1 MKYQVTVAKK
11 EDAKAHRIYLTQSKS
26 IAKIAALSK
35 EEQTYAKK
43 QLEGDVDF
51 LDFNKFD
58 FRIVVVK
65 QKAEKDAEARL
76 EGARIAGNKAFSF
89 FKNNKV
95 TDLQIVHVDM
105 DNDYAEAFLEGF
117 LLSAY
122 EFKKYFSAKD
132 AAEKSAKL
140 SIVGN
145 FNAKSVELV
154 AQAIYFTRDL
164 VNEPFNKMGVAEFV
178 KQTKAMASQSG
189 IKFEAFNKKKIES
202 LKMGGLLAVNQAS
215 LLEPAFV
222 VLEYKGAK
230 ASNKKPIIFVGKGVV
245 YDTGGASLKPSSGME
260 TMKCDMAGAAAVVG
274 SLKAIADAKL
284 PVHVIGLVPLTDNAI
299 GNAGI
304 VPGDVIT
311 MSNGKTVEVLN
322 TDAEGR
328 LILADALTYAQKLNP
343 EIVIDLATLTGAAV
357 RAIGDVAIAAMEVN
371 AGKHKTS
378 LDNAASNTF
387 ERIVWFPMWK
397 EYGEMIKSDIADI
410 KNLGGPE
417 AGQITAAKFLEHF
430 IDYPW
435 VHLDI
440 AGPAF
445 LSRPSAYRTKGATAV
460 GVRLLFNFVKNS
472 K

>member
-1 MKYQVTVAKK
+1 MKFQLSSTKK
-11 EDAKAHRIYLTQSKS
+11 QDDKAHRIYLTQSKS
-26 IAKIAALSK
+26 ISKISALSK
-35 EEQTYAKK
+35 DELAYAKK
-43 QLEGDVDF
+43 QLEGESDL
-51 LDFNKFD
+51 LDFNKLD
-58 FRIVVVK
+58 YRILIVN
-65 QKAEKDAEARL
+65 EKSENNAEARL
-76 EGARIAGNKAFSF
+76 ENARVAGNKAFAFLKS
-89 FKNNKV
+89 NKISNI
-95 TDLQIVHVDM
+95 QIIVSGM
-105 DNDYAEAFLEGF
+105 ESEYAESFLEGL

-132 AAEKSAKL
+132 AAEKTGKI
-140 SIVGN
+140 SIVGDLN
-145 FNAKSVELV
+145 FKSVEQL
-154 AQAIYFTRDL
+154 AQAVHLTKDL
-164 VNEPFNKMGVAEFV
+164 VNEPFNKLGVAEFV
-178 KQTKAMASQSG
+178 KQTKAMASESG

-215 LLEPAFV
+215 LNEPAFV

-230 ASNKKPIIFVGKGVV
+230 AKNKKPVIFVGKGVV
-245 YDTGGASLKPSSGME
+245 YDTGGASLKPSNGME

-274 SLKAIADAKL
+274 SIKAIADAKL
-284 PVHVIGLVPLTDNAI
+284 PVHVIGLIPLTDNAI

-378 LDNAASNTF
+378 LDQASSNTF
-387 ERIVWFPMWK
+387 ERLVWFPMWK

-430 IDYPW
+430 TNYPW
-435 VHLDI
+435 IHLDI

-445 LSRPSAYRTKGATAV
+445 LPRPSAYRSKGATAV
-460 GVRLLFNFVKNS
+460 GVRLLYNFVKNL
-472 K
+472 